1 MKQTKLERILDPEN
15 FSRKGYEIV
24 HKEGEFYT
32 RKDFNGVGNLI
43 ILATKSNWRNGT
55 FLFEGKIIGH
65 DYDIMYGR
73 GYLIMRTNHNNKY
86 TLPTKTI
93 FYRNIHS
100 VLKKVHN

>member
-32 RKDFNGVGNLI
+32 RKDLQEIEDSI
-43 ILATKSNWRNGT
+43 ILSAKSNGGNGI
-55 FLFEGKIIGH
+55 FLSEGKIIGH